1 MPKLVT
7 LTANTGIDLLMEV
20 DSPDMGGVTRARE
33 AREFP
38 AGKAVSVARAARALG
53 LSSVLLGFVGLLRAL
68 PVQETLALA
77 LLPAAARAGSVE
89 QVIPAGGNLAAA
101 VAAAPAG
108 ATLVVDGGVHRGQL
122 RLERKICLMGRAG
135 AVLDGGGVGTVV
147 RIAAAGVELRGLAIQ
162 GTGESLMAEDAGVRI
177 EKAAGVRLA
186 QLELRDCLYGIFA
199 TGCEK
204 LQVDGCRFVG
214 KELPDVR
221 RGDAV
226 HAWGCNHARFTGNRI
241 ERGRDVVLWY
251 STGTT
256 FDDNVVAHGRYG
268 LHYMYSDQNSF
279 RRNRFESNQ
288 VGAVLMYGR
297 GLEGEGNTFLRAQ
310 GVGSCGLLVKDADD
324 IALTGNRLVANATG
338 LLLDGAPLS
347 PRGQVRIAG
356 NLIARNDVGLE
367 VSSESKGIVFIG
379 NSFSGNRVQ
388 VQVLGSGPAGDNVWA
403 EDGRGNFWSDAV
415 PYDRDGDGVS
425 EIPYR
430 LESTF
435 ESLAGRNP
443 SLSFFEASPACEAL
457 DQAARL
463 FPILA
468 PELRLVDPK
477 PLVRP
482 ALGALAPE
490 PVEPGR
496 RGGLALAGLAML
508 AASAAMAA
516 AARMAL
522 A

>member
-1 MPKLVT
+1 MPRLVT
-7 LTANTGIDLLMEV
+7 LTADTGIDLLMKL
-20 DSPDMGGVTRARE
+20 
-33 AREFP
+33 
-38 AGKAVSVARAARALG
+38 AGA
-53 LSSVLLGFVGLLRAL
+53 VLLAM
-68 PVQETLALA
+68 A
-77 LLPAAARAGSVE
+77 LLPATARAGAAELV
-89 QVIPAGGNLAAA
+89 VPADGNLAAA

-108 ATLVVDGGVHRGQL
+108 GTLVVDGGVHRGPL
-122 RLERKICLMGRAG
+122 KLDRKICLMGRAG
-135 AVLDGGGVGTVV
+135 AVLDGGGAGTVV
-147 RIAAAGVELRGLAIQ
+147 RISAAGVELRGFAIR
-162 GTGESLMAEDAGVRI
+162 GSGESLMAEDAGVRVD
-177 EKAAGVRLA
+177 KAAGVRLA
-186 QLELRDCLYGIFA
+186 QLDLSDCLYGVFA

-214 KELPDVR
+214 KDLPDVR

-226 HAWGCNHARFTGNRI
+226 HAWGCNGARFTGNRI
-241 ERGRDVVLWY
+241 VRGRDVVLWY
-251 STGTT
+251 SAGTT
-256 FDDNVVAHGRYG
+256 FDDNVVSSGRYG
-268 LHYMYSDQNSF
+268 LHYMYSDHNSF

-297 GLEGEGNTFLRAQ
+297 GLEGEGNTFLRAR
-310 GVGSCGLLVKDADD
+310 GVGSCGVLVKEADD
-324 IALTGNRLVANATG
+324 IVLIGNRLVANATG

-347 PRGQVRIAG
+347 PGGQVRITG

-367 VSSESKGIVFIG
+367 VSSESKGIVFTG
-379 NSFSGNRVQ
+379 NSFSGNRIQ
-388 VQVLGSGPAGDNVWA
+388 VQVLGSGPAGDNVWS

-435 ESLAGRNP
+435 ESLADRNP
-443 SLSFFEASPACEAL
+443 SLVFFEASPACEAL

-468 PELRLVDPK
+468 PEPRLVDPR

-490 PVEPGR
+490 LVEPGR

-508 AASAAMAA
+508 AASTAMAA
-516 AARMAL
+516 GARRAL